1 MIDNINID
9 PTTGYLY
16 VAGLTQAM
24 AYTKHN
30 KNLSEPCPSKVFM
43 AKLSEGKNA
52 DVPHEIDDIIELYSS
67 TGEGDLNC
75 ASTALFH
82 QGKLLIGTI
91 FSNFM
96 FCEVLT
102 M

>member
-1 MIDNINID
+1 
-9 PTTGYLY
+9 
-16 VAGLTQAM
+16 M
-24 AYTKHN
+24 AFMCLGNFLWIYDWHN

-43 AKLSEGKNA
+43 AKLSEGKSA
-52 DVPHEIDDIIELYSS
+52 EVPHEIDDIIELYSS
-67 TGEGDLNC
+67 TGEGNLKC

-82 QGKLLIGTI
+82 QGKWLIGTI

-96 FCEVLT
+96 YCEVLT